1 MSKPTVVDDW
11 ARVDGNRYRGKG
23 SRGVTGNRKSP
34 LPYWMVECRDGIRS
48 LHPPSG
54 FYAATDIPNVSGVYY
69 TDDALRAYPRA
80 RNAAYSEFFEKVHG
94 ESTAQLA
101 VLFGEMKEASGMIAN
116 RLLDMCEAVKFIR
129 NTIKGK
135 PNARY
140 LRKVRH
146 RAYQARNTRP
156 EKKKKRGVT
165 QAVRDAAGQL
175 GSWQLEWSFGWAP
188 TISEIQSV
196 SEVFSRV
203 YDLDAS
209 KLFGRAGQSF
219 AYPSWGVT
227 DNGFTVISQRCTGV
241 RVVNPNLALAN
252 NLGLINLA
260 AAGAELI
267 PFSFLADWAFD
278 YSTWIGSLTDKL
290 GYEIS
295 EPYITSFTKGVRV
308 DSLGWPYLPPERV
321 SNYIAVKRELG
332 LIQPYPNL
340 DVVGNLGDSFR
351 RILNA
356 ASLLAVLTKG
366 W

>member
-1 MSKPTVVDDW
+1 MSKPTIVDNW
-11 ARVDGNRYRGKG
+11 ATVDSSRYRGKG

-34 LPYWMVECRDGIRS
+34 LPYWMVECRDGVRC
-48 LHPPSG
+48 LQTYGG
-54 FYAATDIPNVSGVYY
+54 FYVATDIPNVLGVYH
-69 TDDALRAYPRA
+69 TADALSAYPRA

-94 ESTAQLA
+94 ESTAQLL
-101 VLFGEMKEASGMIAN
+101 VLFGEMEEAAGMIAK
-116 RLLDMCEAVKFIR
+116 RLLNMCEAVKFIR
-129 NTIKGK
+129 DTIKGN

-140 LRKVRH
+140 LRKLR
-146 RAYQARNTRP
+146 RGAYQARNTRP
-156 EKKKKRGVT
+156 VKKKKKRSAAQT
-165 QAVRDAAGQL
+165 TRDVADQF

-188 TISEIQSV
+188 TVSEILSV
-196 SEVFSRV
+196 SEVFCRV
-203 YDLDAS
+203 YDMDAS
-209 KLFGRAGQSF
+209 KLFGRAGESYS
-219 AYPSWGVT
+219 YPSWSVT

-241 RVVNPNLALAN
+241 RVVNPNHALAN
-252 NLGLINLA
+252 ALGLINPGTL
-260 AAGAELI
+260 AELV

-278 YSTWIGSLTDKL
+278 YSVWVGSLTDTL

-295 EPYITSFTKGVRV
+295 EPYITSFTRGVRV
-308 DSLGWPYLPPERV
+308 DSPGWPFDPPERT
-321 SNYIAVKRELG
+321 SNYVAVKRELG

>member
-1 MSKPTVVDDW
+1 MSKPTKVVNW
-11 ARVDGNRYRGKG
+11 AVAGGSRYRGKE
-23 SRGVTGNRKSP
+23 SHGVTGNRKSP
-34 LPYWMVECRDGIRS
+34 LPYWMVECRDGIRTRS
-48 LHPPSG
+48 TLVG
-54 FYAATDIPNVSGVYY
+54 NYTATDIPNVSGVYY
-69 TDDALRAYPRA
+69 THDALSAYPRA

-94 ESTAQLA
+94 ESTAQLL
-101 VLFGEMKEASGMIAN
+101 VLFGEMKEASGMIAK

-156 EKKKKRGVT
+156 EKKKKRSVART
-165 QAVRDAAGQL
+165 SRDVADQL

-188 TISEIQSV
+188 TISEIQAV

-203 YDLDAS
+203 YDLDPS
-209 KLFGRAGQSF
+209 KLFGRAGAS
-219 AYPSWGVT
+219 YSYSSGGMT

-252 NLGLINLA
+252 NLGLVNPGA
-260 AAGAELI
+260 AVAELI

-278 YSTWIGSLTDKL
+278 YSTWIGSLTDIL

-295 EPYITSFTKGVRV
+295 EPYITSFTKGTHVN
-308 DSLGWPYLPPERV
+308 SLGYPWEPPTLT
-321 SNYIAVKRELG
+321 SNYVAVKRELG

-340 DVVGNLGDSFR
+340 DVVGNIGDSFR